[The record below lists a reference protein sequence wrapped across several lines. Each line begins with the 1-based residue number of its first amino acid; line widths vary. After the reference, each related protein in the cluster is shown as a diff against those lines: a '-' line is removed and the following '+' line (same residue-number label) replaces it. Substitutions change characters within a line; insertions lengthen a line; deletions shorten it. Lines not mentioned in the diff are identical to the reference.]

1 MDEKT
6 TQNLYRFLCLACFL
20 SILSQYSYI
29 ILFFS
34 SLAEQQIIATIIAVI
49 MESTSQHELSLCSG
63 FFNAQYYIEVRSSS
77 DWAYT
82 YYVHTKGTHI
92 ALSADGYVKPFSFLP
107 LALLQQLR
115 KSGSLWGISLWV
127 IFLWGI
133 CLWGIFLKE
142 ISFEGIS
149 LEGISLKEI
158 PHKAFLSKGFLLKG
172 FLSKDFSQRD
182 ISSRDFSLKDSY
194 QRDSSLAKGFFLRGF
209 LSKGFRLKGFYL
221 KGFLLKGFLS

>member
-92 ALSADGYVKPFSFLP
+92 ALSADGYVKPFSFFP

-115 KSGSLWGISLWV
+115 KSGSLWGIS
-127 IFLWGI
+127 
-133 CLWGIFLKE
+133 LWGIFLKE

-209 LSKGFRLKGFYL
+209 RLKGFCL